1 MMPPAVMPLPSSTPS
16 RPPAW
21 SSSSGNSHP
30 FWNPTPTQNEIPT
43 IALLR

>member
-1 MMPPAVMPLPSSTPS
+1 MMPPAVMPLPSSRAQ
-16 RPPAW
+16 RPT
-21 SSSSGNSHP
+21 SSSGKIQP